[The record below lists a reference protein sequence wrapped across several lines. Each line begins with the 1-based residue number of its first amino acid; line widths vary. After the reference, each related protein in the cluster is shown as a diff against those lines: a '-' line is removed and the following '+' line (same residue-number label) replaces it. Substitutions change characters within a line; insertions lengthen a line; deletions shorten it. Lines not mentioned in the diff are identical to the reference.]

1 LSAGCASFY
10 QASVISAVIDP
21 LTGSIA
27 THPLFARIESDRPM
41 NSFSSKAVLTSGSRS
56 YTIYRLPALSTRGF
70 NLARLPFSLKIL
82 LENLLRREDGV
93 NVTAADIEFLAN
105 WDAKAEPSR
114 EIAYMPARVLMQDFT
129 GVPAVVDL
137 AAMRDA
143 IKTLGGNPERVNP
156 LAPAELVIDHSVQVD
171 EYGTPAAYEANSLL
185 EFQRNRERYAFLKWG
200 QSAFRNFSAVP
211 PGMGICHQVNLEY
224 LARVVFTAD
233 VDGELTAYPDTL
245 VGTDSHTTMI
255 NGLGVLGWGVG
266 GIEAEAAMLGQ
277 PVSMLIPQV
286 VGYKLTGKLRE
297 GATATDLVLTVTQAL
312 RKLGVVGKFVEFYG
326 PGITELALADR
337 ATIGNMAPEYGA
349 TCGIFPVDA
358 ETLRY
363 LRLTGRSEEQ
373 IALVEAYYR
382 EQNLFHTAG
391 APEAEYS
398 QTLELNLGDVEPSVA
413 GPRRP
418 QDRVLLKDAARSF
431 AEQLPSLLSPT
442 AKPLGTRT
450 VAAWQRDSVTDTAIG
465 VEDNEGPDRSSGTS
479 SAALPV
485 AVQVASTVKTRFNV
499 DPDKYLDH
507 GSVVIAAI
515 TSCTNTSNPSVM
527 IAAGLLAKKAVEK
540 GLTVPPWVKTSLAPG
555 SRVVTD
561 YYQKAGLLPYLDKL
575 RFNVVGYGCTTCIG
589 NSGPLP
595 ADVSKSIED
604 HGLVAVSV
612 LSGNRNFE
620 GRVNADVRANYLMS
634 PPLVVAFALAGRI
647 GHNFD
652 ADPLGKDPSGNPVYL
667 RDIWPTQAEVSASIE
682 RAVSSEGF
690 RKEYATVTDGDAS
703 WQGLSFPT
711 GDVYQWEPDST
722 YIRQAPYF
730 DGMSMTPAPVTDIS
744 GARVLAVLGDSVTT
758 DHISPAGS
766 IKTNGPAGKYLSEH
780 GVKPADFNS
789 YGSRR
794 GNHEVMVRGTF
805 ANVRLRNKLAPGT
818 EGGVTRLLPEGEQM
832 SIFDAS
838 VEYAKRGVPLI
849 ILAGKEYG
857 SGSSRDWAAKGPKLL
872 GVRAVIAESFER
884 IHRSNLVGMGIL
896 PLQFEAGQNA
906 ESLGLT
912 GEELYDFPGLTTL
925 LKNRFANGRTLRV
938 KATSSNGTSK
948 LIDTT
953 VRIDTPQEIEYYEH
967 GGILQY
973 VLRQLAAK

>member
-1 LSAGCASFY
+1 
-10 QASVISAVIDP
+10 
-21 LTGSIA
+21 
-27 THPLFARIESDRPM
+27 M
-41 NSFSSKAVLTSGSRS
+41 NSFASRATLKSGNKS
-56 YTIYRLPALSTRGF
+56 YKIYRLPALDARGF
-70 NLARLPFSLKIL
+70 NLSRLPFSLKIL

-93 NVTAADIEFLAN
+93 NVTAGDIEFLAK

-137 AAMRDA
+137 GAMRDA
-143 IKTLGGNPERVNP
+143 IHALGGDPERVNP
-156 LAPAELVIDHSVQVD
+156 LVPAELVIDHSVQVD
-171 EYGTPAAYEANSLL
+171 EFGTAGAFDANTLL

-200 QSAFRNFSAVP
+200 QTAFRNFSAVP

-224 LARVVFTAD
+224 LARVVFTTE
-233 VDGELTAYPDTL
+233 VGGELTAYPDTL

-277 PVSMLIPQV
+277 AVSMLVPQV
-286 VGYKLTGKLRE
+286 VGFRLLGKLRE
-297 GATATDLVLTVTQAL
+297 GATATDLVLTITQAL
-312 RKLGVVGKFVEFYG
+312 RKLGVVGKFVEFFG
-326 PGITELALADR
+326 PGVAALPLADR
-337 ATIGNMAPEYGA
+337 ATISNMAPEYGA
-349 TCGIFPVDA
+349 TCGIFPVDE

-373 IALVEAYYR
+373 IALVRDYYKAQ
-382 EQNLFHTAG
+382 EMFHAAET
-391 APEAEYS
+391 PEADYT
-398 QTLELNLGDVEPSVA
+398 QTLDLDLADVEPCVA
-413 GPRRP
+413 GPKRP
-418 QDRVLLKDAARSF
+418 QDRVLLRDVAALF
-431 AEQLPSLLSPT
+431 AEELPNLLSPA

-450 VAAWQRDSVTDTAIG
+450 AATWERGAVTDAAVAAKTTISVANT
-465 VEDNEGPDRSSGTS
+465 
-479 SAALPV
+479 
-485 AVQVASTVKTRFNV
+485 VQGRFGV

-527 IAAGLLAKKAVEK
+527 VAAGILAKKAVEK

-561 YYQKAGLLPYLDKL
+561 YYAKSGLLPFLEKL

-595 ADVSKSIED
+595 ADVSKSIDD

-620 GRVNADVRANYLMS
+620 GRVNVDVRANYLMS
-634 PPLVVAFALAGRI
+634 PPLVVAYALAGRI
-647 GHNFD
+647 GHNFETD
-652 ADPLGKDPSGNPVYL
+652 ALGVDGAGKPVYL
-667 RDIWPTQAEVSASIE
+667 KDIWPTQAEVAEAIE
-682 RAVSSEGF
+682 RGVSSEGF
-690 RKEYATVTDGDAS
+690 RREYATVSKGDAN
-703 WQGLSFPT
+703 WQGLKFPT

-722 YIRQAPYF
+722 YIRRAPYF
-730 DGMSMTPAPVTDIS
+730 DGITQTPVPVTDIV

-758 DHISPAGS
+758 DHISPAGN
-766 IKTNGPAGKYLSEH
+766 IKANGPAGQYLAAH
-780 GVKPADFNS
+780 GVKPAEFNS

-818 EGGVTRLLPEGEQM
+818 EGGVTRLLPEGEPM
-832 SIFDAS
+832 PIFDAS
-838 VEYAKRGVPLI
+838 VKYAERGVPLV

-896 PLQFEAGQNA
+896 PLQFAEGQNA

-912 GEELYDFPGLTTL
+912 GEEVYDFPGLTVL
-925 LKNRFANGRTLRV
+925 LASRFSSGKTLRV
-938 KATSSNGTSK
+938 KATTADGTVK
-948 LIDTT
+948 DFDAR
-953 VRIDTPQEIEYYEH
+953 VRIDTPQEIEYFEH

>member
-1 LSAGCASFY
+1 
-10 QASVISAVIDP
+10 
-21 LTGSIA
+21 
-27 THPLFARIESDRPM
+27 M
-41 NSFSSKAVLTSGSRS
+41 NSFSSRAVLTSGNRT
-56 YTIYRLPALSTRGF
+56 YTIFRLPALAERG
-70 NLARLPFSLKIL
+70 LKLSRLPFSLKIL

-93 NVTAADIEFLAN
+93 NVTAEDIEFLAKWN
-105 WDAKAEPSR
+105 AKAEPSR

-143 IKTLGGNPERVNP
+143 IKTLGGDPERVNP
-156 LAPAELVIDHSVQVD
+156 LVPAELVIDHSVQVD
-171 EYGTPAAYEANSLL
+171 EYGTEGAYGANSLL

-200 QSAFRNFSAVP
+200 QTAFRNFSAVP

-224 LARVVFTAD
+224 LARVVFTTEIE
-233 VDGELTAYPDTL
+233 GEMFAYPDTL

-277 PVSMLIPQV
+277 AVSMLVPQV

-326 PGITELALADR
+326 PGIATLPLADR
-337 ATIGNMAPEYGA
+337 ATIANMAPEYGA

-382 EQNLFHTAG
+382 EQELFHTASS
-391 APEAEYS
+391 PEAEYT
-398 QTLELNLGDVEPSVA
+398 QTLDLDLGAVEPSVA
-413 GPRRP
+413 GPKRP
-418 QDRVLLKDAARSF
+418 QDRVLLKDAAASF
-431 AEQLPSLLSPT
+431 AQQLPGLLAPT

-450 VAAWQRDSVTDTAIG
+450 AVAWERTTVATDTA
-465 VEDNEGPDRSSGTS
+465 VAAEENEGPATA
-479 SAALPV
+479 SATTPATPLHV
-485 AVQVASTVKTRFNV
+485 TTTVKERFNI
-499 DPDKYLDH
+499 DPDPYLDH

-527 IAAGLLAKKAVEK
+527 IAAGILAKKAVEK

-561 YYQKAGLLPYLDKL
+561 YYQKSGLLPYLEKL

-595 ADVSKSIED
+595 TDVSKSIDE

-620 GRVNADVRANYLMS
+620 GRVNVDVRANYLMS
-634 PPLVVAFALAGRI
+634 PPLVVAFALAGTI

-652 ADPLGKDPSGNPVYL
+652 TTALGSDLDGNPVFL
-667 RDIWPTQAEVSASIE
+667 RDIWPTQQEVADAIE
-682 RAVSSEGF
+682 LGLNSDSF
-690 RKEYATVTDGDAS
+690 RREYATVSQGDAS

-730 DGMSMTPAPVTDIS
+730 DGITKVPAEVEDIL

-766 IKTNGPAGKYLSEH
+766 IKANGPAGKYLAAH

-818 EGGVTRLLPEGEQM
+818 EGGVTRLLPEGEPM

-838 VEYAKRGVPLI
+838 VQYAERGVPLV

-857 SGSSRDWAAKGPKLL
+857 SGSSRDWAAKGPNLL
-872 GVRAVIAESFER
+872 GVKAVIAESFER

-896 PLQFEAGQNA
+896 PLQFAEGQSV

-912 GEELYDFPGLTTL
+912 GEEVYDFAGLTLL
-925 LKNRFANGRTLRV
+925 LKDRLAGTRTLKV
-938 KATSSNGTSK
+938 KATGSGGKAKEFNA
-948 LIDTT
+948 T
-953 VRIDTPQEIEYYEH
+953 VRIDTPQEVEYFEH

-973 VLRQLAAK
+973 VLRQLAAR

>member
-1 LSAGCASFY
+1 
-10 QASVISAVIDP
+10 
-21 LTGSIA
+21 
-27 THPLFARIESDRPM
+27 M
-41 NSFSSKAVLTSGSRS
+41 NSFASRATLSSGNRS
-56 YTIYRLPALSTRGF
+56 YTIYRLPALTTRGF
-70 NLARLPFSLKIL
+70 DLSRLPFSLKIL

-93 NVTAADIEFLAN
+93 NVTAGDIEFLAN

-114 EIAYMPARVLMQDFT
+114 EFAYMPARVLMQDFT

-137 AAMRDA
+137 GAMRDA
-143 IKTLGGNPERVNP
+143 IKTLGGDPERVNP
-156 LAPAELVIDHSVQVD
+156 LVPAELVIDHSVQVD
-171 EYGTPAAYEANSLL
+171 EFGTAGAFEANTLL

-200 QSAFRNFSAVP
+200 QTAFRNFSAVP

-224 LARVVFTAD
+224 LARVVFTTEI
-233 VDGELTAYPDTL
+233 DGELTAYPDTL

-277 PVSMLIPQV
+277 AVSMLVPQV

-312 RKLGVVGKFVEFYG
+312 RRLGVVGKFVEFYG
-326 PGITELALADR
+326 PGIAALPLADR
-337 ATIGNMAPEYGA
+337 ATISNMAPEYGA

-373 IALVEAYYR
+373 IALVEAYYK
-382 EQNLFHTAG
+382 EQGLFHTAS
-391 APEAEYS
+391 APEAEYT
-398 QTLELNLGDVEPSVA
+398 QTLSLDLGAVEPSVA
-413 GPRRP
+413 GPKRP
-418 QDRVLLKDAARSF
+418 QDRVLLKDAAANF
-431 AEQLPSLLSPT
+431 TQQLPALLGPT

-450 VAAWQRDSVTDTAIG
+450 ASAWKRGSVTDTG
-465 VEDNEGPDRSSGTS
+465 VAEKV
-479 SAALPV
+479 PV
-485 AVQVASTVKTRFNV
+485 HLTTTVKERFGV
-499 DPDKYLDH
+499 DPDTYLDH

-527 IAAGLLAKKAVEK
+527 VAAGILAKKAVEK

-561 YYQKAGLLPYLDKL
+561 YYRKSGLLPYLEKL

-595 ADVSKSIED
+595 TDVSKSIDE

-620 GRVNADVRANYLMS
+620 GRVNVDVRANYLMS
-634 PPLVVAFALAGRI
+634 PPLVVAYALAGKI

-652 ADPLGKDPSGNPVYL
+652 TDALGTDQAGQPVFL
-667 RDIWPTQAEVSASIE
+667 KDIWPTQKEVAEAIE
-682 RAVSSEGF
+682 KGLSSESF
-690 RKEYATVTDGDAS
+690 RREYATVSLGDS
-703 WQGLSFPT
+703 NWQGLKFPT

-722 YIRQAPYF
+722 YIRKAPYF
-730 DGMSMTPAPVTDIS
+730 DGITKTPTPVTDIL

-805 ANVRLRNKLAPGT
+805 ANVRLKNKLAPGT
-818 EGGVTRLLPEGEQM
+818 EGGVTRLLPEGEGM

-838 VEYAKRGVPLI
+838 VKYAERAVPLV

-896 PLQFEAGQNA
+896 PLQFEDGQSA

-912 GEELYDFPGLTTL
+912 GEEVYGFAGLTSLLTGKFAGGHTL
-925 LKNRFANGRTLRV
+925 TV
-938 KATSSNGTSK
+938 KATSPDGTVK
-948 LIDTT
+948 EFVAK
-953 VRIDTPQEIEYYEH
+953 VRIDTPQEIEYFQH

-973 VLRQLAAK
+973 VLRQLAAR

>member
-1 LSAGCASFY
+1 
-10 QASVISAVIDP
+10 
-21 LTGSIA
+21 
-27 THPLFARIESDRPM
+27 M
-41 NSFSSKAVLTSGSRS
+41 NSFASRGVLSSGSRS
-56 YTIYRLPALSTRGF
+56 YTVFRLPALEARGF
-70 NLARLPFSLKIL
+70 NLSRLPFSLKIL

-93 NVTAADIEFLAN
+93 NVTAEDVEFLAK

-129 GVPAVVDL
+129 GVPAIVDL

-143 IKTLGGNPERVNP
+143 IKTLGGDPERVNP
-156 LAPAELVIDHSVQVD
+156 LVPAELVIDHSVQVD
-171 EYGTPAAYEANSLL
+171 EFGTPRAYDANSIL

-200 QSAFRNFSAVP
+200 QTAFRNFSVVP

-224 LARVVFTAD
+224 LARVVFTMEAN
-233 VDGELTAYPDTL
+233 GEHLAYPDTL

-277 PVSMLIPQV
+277 AISMLVPQV
-286 VGYKLTGKLRE
+286 VGYKLTGRLRE

-326 PGITELALADR
+326 PGIAALPLADR
-337 ATIGNMAPEYGA
+337 ATISNMAPEYGA
-349 TCGIFPVDA
+349 TCGIFPVDE

-363 LRLTGRSEEQ
+363 LKLTGRSAEQ
-373 IALVEAYYR
+373 IALVEAYYK
-382 EQNLFHTAG
+382 EQGLFHSAG
-391 APEAEYS
+391 SPEAEYT
-398 QTLELNLGDVEPSVA
+398 QTIELDLSTVEPSVA
-413 GPRRP
+413 GPKRP
-418 QDRVLLKDAARSF
+418 QDRVLLKDAAASF
-431 AEQLPSLLSPT
+431 AQQLPSLLAPT
-442 AKPLGTRT
+442 AKPLGTRMAAMWERT
-450 VAAWQRDSVTDTAIG
+450 PTNDTAVAVAA
-465 VEDNEGPDRSSGTS
+465 ENNEGPESSSGATE
-479 SAALPV
+479 SAGGSL
-485 AVQVASTVKTRFNV
+485 AVTTTIKERFGV
-499 DPDKYLDH
+499 DPDQYLDH

-527 IAAGLLAKKAVEK
+527 VAAGLLAKKAVEK
-540 GLTVPPWVKTSLAPG
+540 GLSVPPWVKTSLAPG

-561 YYQKAGLLPYLDKL
+561 YYQKSGLLPYLEKL

-595 ADVSKSIED
+595 ADVTKSIDE

-620 GRVNADVRANYLMS
+620 GRVNVDVRANYLMS
-634 PPLVVAFALAGRI
+634 PPLVVAYALAGRI

-652 ADPLGKDPSGNPVYL
+652 ADALGKDKQGNPVYL
-667 RDIWPTQAEVSASIE
+667 RDIWPTQKEVTEAIE
-682 RAVSSEGF
+682 AGLSSEGF
-690 RKEYATVTDGDAS
+690 RKEYATVTQGDAN
-703 WQGLSFPT
+703 WQGLKFPT

-722 YIRQAPYF
+722 YIRKAPYF
-730 DGMSMTPAPVTDIS
+730 DGIAKTPAPVTDIEH
-744 GARVLAVLGDSVTT
+744 ARVLAVLGDSVTT

-766 IKTNGPAGKYLSEH
+766 IKANGPAGKYLTEH
-780 GVKPADFNS
+780 GVKTADFNS

-794 GNHEVMVRGTF
+794 GNHETMVRGTF

-818 EGGVTRLLPEGEQM
+818 EGGVTRLLPEGETM

-838 VEYAKRGVPLI
+838 VKYAERGVPLI

-872 GVRAVIAESFER
+872 GVRAVIAESYER

-896 PLQFEAGQNA
+896 PLQFADGQNV

-912 GEELYDFPGLTTL
+912 GEEVFDFPGLKSL
-925 LKNRFANGRTLRV
+925 LDAKFANGKTLTV
-938 KATSSNGTSK
+938 KATGPDGKAKQFETK
-948 LIDTT
+948 
-953 VRIDTPQEIEYYEH
+953 VRIDTPQEILYYEN

-973 VLRQLAAK
+973 VLRQLAGK

>member
-1 LSAGCASFY
+1 
-10 QASVISAVIDP
+10 
-21 LTGSIA
+21 
-27 THPLFARIESDRPM
+27 M
-41 NSFSSKAVLTSGSRS
+41 NSFASRATLTSGNRT
-56 YTIYRLPALSTRGF
+56 YAIYRLPALTARGF
-70 NLARLPFSLKIL
+70 DLSRLPFSLKIL

-143 IKTLGGNPERVNP
+143 IKTLGGDPERVNP
-156 LAPAELVIDHSVQVD
+156 LVPAELVIDHSVQVD
-171 EYGTPAAYEANSLL
+171 EFGAAGALAANTLL

-200 QSAFRNFSAVP
+200 QTAFRNFSAVP

-224 LARVVFTAD
+224 LARVVFTTEI
-233 VDGELTAYPDTL
+233 DGELVAYPDTV

-277 PVSMLIPQV
+277 PVSMLVPQV
-286 VGYKLTGKLRE
+286 VGFKLTGKLRE

-326 PGITELALADR
+326 PGIAALPLADR
-337 ATIGNMAPEYGA
+337 ATISNMAPEYGA

-363 LRLTGRSEEQ
+363 LKLTGRSEEQ
-373 IALVEAYYR
+373 IALVEAYYK
-382 EQNLFHTAG
+382 EQGLFHTASS
-391 APEAEYS
+391 PEAEYTQS
-398 QTLELNLGDVEPSVA
+398 LELDLATVEPSVA
-413 GPRRP
+413 GPKRP
-418 QDRVLLKDAARSF
+418 QDRVLLKDAAASF
-431 AEQLPSLLSPT
+431 AQQLPALLAPT

-450 VAAWQRDSVTDTAIG
+450 AEAWERVRLTDSAVAVAA
-465 VEDNEGPDRSSGTS
+465 EENEGPSTS
-479 SAALPV
+479 SVTASAAQDVRALKVQNNPIKV
-485 AVQVASTVKTRFNV
+485 ATTVKERFGV
-499 DPDKYLDH
+499 DPDQYLDH

-527 IAAGLLAKKAVEK
+527 IAAGILAKKAVEK

-561 YYQKAGLLPYLDKL
+561 YYTKAGLLPYLEKL

-595 ADVSKSIED
+595 SDVSKSIDE

-620 GRVNADVRANYLMS
+620 GRVNVDVRANYLMS
-634 PPLVVAFALAGRI
+634 PPLVVAYALAGKI
-647 GHNFD
+647 GHNFETD
-652 ADPLGKDPSGNPVYL
+652 ALGLDQAGQPVYL
-667 RDIWPTQAEVSASIE
+667 RDIWPTQAEVAEAIE
-682 RAVSSEGF
+682 RGVSSESF
-690 RKEYATVTDGDAS
+690 RREYATVSDGDAN
-703 WQGLSFPT
+703 WQGLRFPT

-730 DGMSMTPAPVTDIS
+730 DGITKTPAPVKEIS

-758 DHISPAGS
+758 DHISPAGN
-766 IKTNGPAGKYLSEH
+766 IKANGPAGKYLADH
-780 GVKPADFNS
+780 GVKQADFNS

-818 EGGVTRLLPEGEQM
+818 EGGVTRLLPEGKPM

-838 VEYAKRGVPLI
+838 VKYAERGVPLI

-896 PLQFEAGQNA
+896 PLQFEPGQTA

-912 GEELYDFPGLTTL
+912 GEETYDFPGLKAL
-925 LKNRFANGRTLRV
+925 LASRFASGKTLDV
-938 KATSSNGTSK
+938 VATSPTGEKKT
-948 LIDTT
+948 LHAV
-953 VRIDTPQEIEYYEH
+953 VRIDTPQEIEYFEH

-973 VLRQLAAK
+973 VLRQLAGK

>member
-1 LSAGCASFY
+1 
-10 QASVISAVIDP
+10 
-21 LTGSIA
+21 
-27 THPLFARIESDRPM
+27 M
-41 NSFSSKAVLTSGSRS
+41 NSFKSKAVLTSGNRT
-56 YTIYRLPALSTRGF
+56 YTIYRLAALAERGF

-129 GVPAVVDL
+129 GVPAIVDL

-143 IKTLGGNPERVNP
+143 IKILGGDPERVNP

-171 EYGTPAAYEANSLL
+171 EYGTPMAYEANSLL

-224 LARVVFTAD
+224 MARVVFTAE
-233 VDGELTAYPDTL
+233 VGGETVAYPDTL

-297 GATATDLVLTVTQAL
+297 GVTATDLVLTVTQAL

-326 PGITELALADR
+326 DGLTQLPLADR

-363 LRLTGRSEEQ
+363 LRLTGRSEQQ
-373 IALVEAYYR
+373 IALVEAYYN
-382 EQNLFHTAG
+382 EQELFHTAG
-391 APEAEYS
+391 APEAEYT
-398 QTLELNLGDVEPSVA
+398 QTLDLDLGDVEPSVA

-418 QDRVLLKDAARSF
+418 QDRVLLKDAAANF
-431 AEQLPSLLSPT
+431 AQQLPALLAPT

-450 VAAWQRDSVTDTAIG
+450 AAAWERTSLVDSAVAEANVDFHSASIASAISVQGRPSSRFTGASLAQDDSRLRVTT
-465 VEDNEGPDRSSGTS
+465 
-479 SAALPV
+479 
-485 AVQVASTVKTRFNV
+485 TVKERFGV
-499 DPDKYLDH
+499 DPDPYLDH

-527 IAAGLLAKKAVEK
+527 LAAGLLAKRAVEK

-561 YYQKAGLLPYLDKL
+561 YYLKAGLLPYLEKL

-595 ADVSKSIED
+595 SDVAKSIDE

-620 GRVNADVRANYLMS
+620 GRVNVDVRANYLMS
-634 PPLVVAFALAGRI
+634 PPLVVAYALAGRI

-652 ADPLGKDPSGNPVYL
+652 ADPLGSDKDGKPVYL
-667 RDIWPTQAEVSASIE
+667 RDIWPTQAEVARAIE
-682 RAVSSEGF
+682 QAVSSDGF
-690 RKEYATVTDGDAS
+690 RKEYATVSKGDAN
-703 WQGLSFPT
+703 WQGLTFPT
-711 GDVYQWEPDST
+711 GEVYRWEADST
-722 YIRQAPYF
+722 YIRRAPYF
-730 DGMSMTPAPVTDIS
+730 DGITMTPAPVIDIR

-766 IKTNGPAGKYLSEH
+766 IKASSPAGQYLAAN
-780 GVKPADFNS
+780 GVRTQDFNS

-818 EGGVTRLLPEGEQM
+818 EGGVTRVLPEGEVA

-838 VEYAKRGVPLI
+838 VKYAERGVPLI

-896 PLQFEAGQNA
+896 PLQFARGENA
-906 ESLGLT
+906 ESVGLT
-912 GEELYDFPGLTTL
+912 GEEVYEFPGLTAL
-925 LKNRFANGRTLRV
+925 LKERFGNGRTLRV
-938 KATSSNGTSK
+938 NATTSGGQIK
-948 LIDTT
+948 EFDTL

>member
-1 LSAGCASFY
+1 
-10 QASVISAVIDP
+10 
-21 LTGSIA
+21 
-27 THPLFARIESDRPM
+27 M
-41 NSFSSKAVLTSGSRS
+41 NSFASRAKLTSGNRS
-56 YTIYRLPALSTRGF
+56 CTIYRLPALAARGF
-70 NLARLPFSLKIL
+70 NLGRLPFSLKIL

-93 NVTAADIEFLAN
+93 NVTASDIEFLAN

-137 AAMRDA
+137 GAMRDA
-143 IKTLGGNPERVNP
+143 IKTLGGDPERVNP
-156 LAPAELVIDHSVQVD
+156 LVPAELVIDHSVQVD
-171 EYGTPAAYEANSLL
+171 EFGTPGAFDANTLL

-200 QSAFRNFSAVP
+200 QTAFRNFSAVP

-224 LARVVFTAD
+224 LARVVFTTEIN
-233 VDGELTAYPDTL
+233 GELVAYPDTL

-277 PVSMLIPQV
+277 PVSMLVPQV

-326 PGITELALADR
+326 PGIAELPLADR
-337 ATIGNMAPEYGA
+337 ATISNMAPEYGA
-349 TCGIFPVDA
+349 TCGIFPVDV

-373 IALVEAYYR
+373 IALVEAYYK
-382 EQNLFHTAG
+382 EQGLFHTSSS
-391 APEAEYS
+391 PEADYT
-398 QTLELNLGDVEPSVA
+398 QTLELDLATVEPSVA
-413 GPRRP
+413 GPKRP
-418 QDRVLLKDAARSF
+418 QDRVLLKDAAASF
-431 AEQLPSLLSPT
+431 AQQLPTLLAPT
-442 AKPLGTRT
+442 AKPLGART
-450 VAAWQRDSVTDTAIG
+450 AAAWERKSVADTA
-465 VEDNEGPDRSSGTS
+465 
-479 SAALPV
+479 V
-485 AVQVASTVKTRFNV
+485 AEKAPLHLTTTVKERFGV
-499 DPDKYLDH
+499 DPDVYLDH

-527 IAAGLLAKKAVEK
+527 MAAGILAKKAVEK
-540 GLTVPPWVKTSLAPG
+540 GLTIPPWVKTSLAPG

-561 YYQKAGLLPYLDKL
+561 YYAKAGLLPYLEKL

-595 ADVSKSIED
+595 TDVSKSIDE

-620 GRVNADVRANYLMS
+620 GRVNVDVRANYLMS
-634 PPLVVAFALAGRI
+634 PPLVVAYALAGKI

-652 ADPLGKDPSGNPVYL
+652 TDPLGTDPSGKPVYL
-667 RDIWPTQAEVSASIE
+667 KDIWPSQKEVAEAIE
-682 RAVSSEGF
+682 LGLSSDIF
-690 RKEYATVTDGDAS
+690 RKEYATVSLGDAN

-730 DGMSMTPAPVTDIS
+730 DGMTKTPAPVTDIL

-758 DHISPAGS
+758 DHISPAGN
-766 IKTNGPAGKYLSEH
+766 IKANGPAGKYLAEH

-838 VEYAKRGVPLI
+838 VKYAERSVPLV

-896 PLQFEAGQNA
+896 PLQFEAGQNV

-912 GEELYDFPGLTTL
+912 GEEVFDFPGLTTL
-925 LKNRFANGRTLRV
+925 LKTKFAAGHALKV
-938 KATSSNGTSK
+938 KATAADGTVK
-948 LIDTT
+948 HFNAK
-953 VRIDTPQEIEYYEH
+953 VRIDTPQEIEYFEH